1 MLLQYLNWRP
11 MIPTPIDF
19 VKLLLFFS
27 NITQDFTDI
36 IIKSADE
43 CFTALS
49 LIETAIAF
57 SPSTIALAALM
68 IVLEELEFIA
78 FSNDLVNLVV
88 QYELGFDF
96 EATN

>member
-1 MLLQYLNWRP
+1 MNVIENVLLQYLNWRP

-49 LIETAIAF
+49 LIETAIVF

-68 IVLEELEFIA
+68 IVLEELEFIVFQNEIA
-78 FSNDLVNLVV
+78 SLIS
-88 QYELGFDF
+88 
-96 EATN
+96 

>member
-1 MLLQYLNWRP
+1 

-36 IIKSADE
+36 ISRSAEE

-57 SPSTIALAALM
+57 PPSTIALAALM
-68 IVLEELEFIA
+68 IVLEDLEFTA
-78 FSNDLVNLVV
+78 FQNDV
-88 QYELGFDF
+88 
-96 EATN
+96 ATLIL

>member
-1 MLLQYLNWRP
+1 

-68 IVLEELEFIA
+68 IVLEELEFIVFQNEIA
-78 FSNDLVNLVV
+78 SLI
-88 QYELGFDF
+88 G
-96 EATN
+96 

>member
-1 MLLQYLNWRP
+1 

-49 LIETAIAF
+49 LIETAIVF

-68 IVLEELEFIA
+68 IVLEELEFIVFQNEIA
-78 FSNDLVNLVV
+78 SLIS
-88 QYELGFDF
+88 
-96 EATN
+96 

>member
-1 MLLQYLNWRP
+1 LNVIENVLLQYLNWRP

-36 IIKSADE
+36 IIKSASE

-49 LIETAIAF
+49 LIETAITF

-68 IVLEELEFIA
+68 IVLEELEFIVFQNEIA
-78 FSNDLVNLVV
+78 SLIS
-88 QYELGFDF
+88 
-96 EATN
+96 

>member
-1 MLLQYLNWRP
+1 

-36 IIKSADE
+36 IVRSADE

-49 LIETAIAF
+49 LIETANTF
-57 SPSTIALAALM
+57 PPSTIALAALM
-68 IVLEELEFIA
+68 VVLEDLEFAVFQNDIA
-78 FSNDLVNLVV
+78 TLII
-88 QYELGFDF
+88 
-96 EATN
+96 

>member
-1 MLLQYLNWRP
+1 

-36 IIKSADE
+36 IVRSADE
-43 CFTALS
+43 CFTGLS
-49 LIETAIAF
+49 LIETANKF

-68 IVLEELEFIA
+68 VVLEDLEFAVFQNDIA
-78 FSNDLVNLVV
+78 TLIL
-88 QYELGFDF
+88 
-96 EATN
+96 

>member
-1 MLLQYLNWRP
+1 

-36 IIKSADE
+36 ILKSSDE
-43 CFTALS
+43 CLTALS
-49 LIETAIAF
+49 LIDAAIAF

-68 IVLEELEFIA
+68 IVLEELGYIVFI
-78 FSNDLVNLVV
+78 NDLVSMIV
-88 QYELGFDF
+88 QYGFGFDF
-96 EATN
+96 EATNNC

>member
-1 MLLQYLNWRP
+1 

-27 NITQDFTDI
+27 NATHDFTDI

-43 CFTALS
+43 CFTGLS

-68 IVLEELEFIA
+68 IVLEELEF
-78 FSNDLVNLVV
+78 VV
-88 QYELGFDF
+88 F
-96 EATN
+96 

>member
-1 MLLQYLNWRP
+1 

-36 IIKSADE
+36 IIRSAEE

-57 SPSTIALAALM
+57 PPSTIALAGLM
-68 IVLEELEFIA
+68 IVLEDLEFTA
-78 FSNDLVNLVV
+78 FQNDV
-88 QYELGFDF
+88 
-96 EATN
+96 ATLIL

>member
-1 MLLQYLNWRP
+1 

-36 IIKSADE
+36 IVRSADE

-49 LIETAIAF
+49 LIETAITF

-68 IVLEELEFIA
+68 VVLEDLEFAVFQNDIA
-78 FSNDLVNLVV
+78 TLIL
-88 QYELGFDF
+88 
-96 EATN
+96 

>member
-1 MLLQYLNWRP
+1 

-27 NITQDFTDI
+27 NITQDFTNI
-36 IIKSADE
+36 IVRSADE

-49 LIETAIAF
+49 LIETAITF

-68 IVLEELEFIA
+68 VVLEDLEFAVFQNDIA
-78 FSNDLVNLVV
+78 TLIL
-88 QYELGFDF
+88 
-96 EATN
+96 

>member
-1 MLLQYLNWRP
+1 VPHLRGRNVSVQNLNVIENVLLQYLKWRP

-27 NITQDFTDI
+27 NATHDFSDI

-49 LIETAIAF
+49 LIETAIVF
-57 SPSTIALAALM
+57 SPSTIALAALR
-68 IVLEELEFIA
+68 IVLEELEF
-78 FSNDLVNLVV
+78 FV
-88 QYELGFDF
+88 F
-96 EATN
+96 

>member
-1 MLLQYLNWRP
+1 

-36 IIKSADE
+36 IIRSAEE

-57 SPSTIALAALM
+57 PPSTIALAALM
-68 IVLEELEFIA
+68 IVLEDLEFTA
-78 FSNDLVNLVV
+78 FQNDV
-88 QYELGFDF
+88 
-96 EATN
+96 ATLIL

>member
-1 MLLQYLNWRP
+1 

-36 IIKSADE
+36 IVRSADE
-43 CFTALS
+43 CFTGLS
-49 LIETAIAF
+49 LIETAITF

-68 IVLEELEFIA
+68 VVLEDLEFAVFQNDIA
-78 FSNDLVNLVV
+78 TLIL
-88 QYELGFDF
+88 
-96 EATN
+96 